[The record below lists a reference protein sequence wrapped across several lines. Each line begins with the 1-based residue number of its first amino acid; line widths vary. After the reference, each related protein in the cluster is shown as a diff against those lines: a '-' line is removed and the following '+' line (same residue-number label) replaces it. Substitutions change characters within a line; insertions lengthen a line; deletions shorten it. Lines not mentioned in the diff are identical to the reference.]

1 MCTHTH
7 THTHSDATAKL
18 NCPYNIMRTVHTYA
32 GTLLQYTD
40 TYLTA
45 SYTVYITTYY
55 TILTACTL
63 TALRNITIPTVKAT
77 ATCTCYVTLH
87 NNVHIQQ
94 LKKNVHI
101 LAATYS

>member
-1 MCTHTH
+1 MYVCTIYCYSDVYTHTH

-18 NCPYNIMRTVHTYA
+18 NCPYNIMCTVHTYA

-63 TALRNITIPTVKAT
+63 TY
-77 ATCTCYVTLH
+77 CTP
-87 NNVHIQQ
+87 
-94 LKKNVHI
+94 
-101 LAATYS
+101 